1 MATNYISNKLSLFLA
16 EQFTESFYE
25 PEPTSIG
32 YVFIGKHNSYTPTDS
47 PEQIEESSKTELQL
61 WRNMI
66 AAKKITGTDI
76 NLVIRV
82 KGYVA
87 GKVYKQ
93 YDDEQNYTSSD
104 DFYIFRNIG
113 NPRAVY
119 KCLSNN
125 YGALSTTIP
134 TGTGSGTNGI
144 ITTPDGYIWKY
155 MFSVPTTSKFFSAF
169 YAPVPINNKGA
180 NQSVYSITPNSTVDG
195 AIYSIKI
202 KSAGSGYANTVRTPV
217 AAASA
222 TNTLTLN
229 STSDVIQGMFVSG
242 NNIVSGTFVDA
253 ILAGNQIRLSQNT
266 SAAIPSSLNDLTFST
281 RVVITGDG
289 TGATIGNLTRN
300 PTTNAFTSLTLSNY
314 GRNYSYANTIIY
326 GRGSGAILTPIVGP
340 KFGHGAYPARELAAN
355 SVMISTT
362 FGKGDASEG
371 GKISTSSS
379 TFRQVGFLRDPH
391 KYGSTEQLNS
401 FTSNNIV
408 SQAYSVSVVPGTT
421 YTLNSMVYQGTNAT
435 TNFDFRGRVYD
446 QTATVVRLTQVEGN
460 FQLGQAL
467 KQSDDSVSR
476 IALNIQYPELEPL
489 TGDILYAE
497 NDTVVT
503 RSPSQAENIRFIIN
517 F

>member
-1 MATNYISNKLSLFLA
+1 MATNYISKKLSLFLA
-16 EQFTESFYE
+16 EQFIESFFE

-47 PEQIEESSKTELQL
+47 PEEIEESSKTELQL

-66 AAKKITGTDI
+66 AAKKITGADI
-76 NLVIRV
+76 NMVIRSKLWTSRV
-82 KGYVA
+82 FD
-87 GKVYKQ
+87 Q
-93 YDDEQNYTSSD
+93 YDDEQLYTSLD
-104 DFYIFRNIG
+104 DFYITRLLAG
-113 NPRAVY
+113 VYRVY
-119 KCLSNN
+119 KCLFNN
-125 YGALSTTIP
+125 NGALSTTIP
-134 TGTGSGTNGI
+134 SGTGVGTNGI
-144 ITTPDGYIWKY
+144 IVNPDGYIWKY
-155 MFSVPTTSKFFSAF
+155 MFSAPANKFVSSN
-169 YAPVPINNKGA
+169 YIPVPLNNKGT
-180 NQSVYSITPNSTVDG
+180 NQSVYAITPNTTVDG
-195 AIYSIKI
+195 AIYAIKI
-202 KSAGSGYANTVRTPV
+202 INAGSGYANTVRTPV

-229 STSDVIQGMFVSG
+229 STADVIQGMFVSG
-242 NNIVSGTFVDA
+242 NNIISGTFVDA
-253 ILAGNQIRLSQNT
+253 ILAANQIRLSQNT

-281 RVVITGDG
+281 RIVITGDG
-289 TGATIGNLTRN
+289 TGATVGNFTRN
-300 PTTNAFTSLTLSNY
+300 VSTNAFTTISLNNY
-314 GRNYSYANTIIY
+314 GSNYSYANTIIY
-326 GRGSGAILTPIVGP
+326 GRGSGAILRPVVGP
-340 KFGHGAYPARELAAN
+340 KFGHGSYPARELAAN
-355 SVMISTT
+355 SVMISTI

-371 GKISTSSS
+371 GKISTDSS

-435 TNFDFRGRVYD
+435 TNFVFRGRVYD
-446 QTATVVRLTQVEGN
+446 QTATIVRLTQVEGN
-460 FQLGQAL
+460 LQIGQAL

-497 NDTVVT
+497 NSSAVT